1 MGGSWHSSFMK
12 GRELLIGRPGR
23 RAEAI
28 GHTLAEGNDRATGV
42 LLELVANV
50 TGVTPHAAISAGSAR
65 AKPRR

>member
-1 MGGSWHSSFMK
+1 VALEFY
-12 GRELLIGRPGR
+12 GRELLIGRRGR

-28 GHTLAEGNDRATGV
+28 GHTLTEGNRATGV

-50 TGVTPHAAISAGSAR
+50 TGVTPHAAISEGSAK

>member
-1 MGGSWHSSFMK
+1 MALEFYEGSRTF
-12 GRELLIGRPGR
+12 IGEGGR

-28 GHTLAEGNDRATGV
+28 GHTLTEDNDRATGV

-50 TGVTPHAAISAGSAR
+50 TGVTPHAAISAGSAS